1 MTPREAYNAI
11 VNDNIEMV
19 AIEKLPGRIA
29 ANSVIPY
36 PPGIPMLLSG
46 ENFGDETV
54 RRWAIS
60 APCSPGITTSRVSNM
75 KPKALKSLMASIT

>member
-19 AIEKLPGRIA
+19 AIDKLPGRIA

-46 ENFGDETV
+46 ENFGDEN
-54 RRWAIS
+54 
-60 APCSPGITTSRVSNM
+60 SPQVGYLRALQSWDHHFLVSNM